1 MKNKTIH
8 TPIGTRDYLFDEC
21 RAMRSVQK
29 KLSDLFMRRGFSEVI
44 CPTFEYY
51 DVVLEQENP
60 LPEELL
66 FKMSE
71 CTGRLMV
78 LRPDITT
85 PIARIAATKMPDSAF
100 PARLF
105 YMQKSYRA
113 GVPGSGHSTEVMQGG
128 IELIGCGGINADIE
142 MIVMAVDALRACT
155 DRKIHIEIGDAGFF
169 KHLASELDMDDAKFE
184 QMRSMIENKNFAG
197 LNDMLEEYG
206 DTAAKRALC
215 RLSRLFGGEEVL
227 DIAEEYEKN
236 SNATKDLE
244 YLRSLYCAL
253 REAGVADCVSID
265 LGLVHQIDYYTGV
278 IIRGYVEGVGK
289 PVLSGGRYDKL
300 IGTFGRDM
308 PAIGFAIDI
317 DAVASQVEMKSDAAD
332 TLLYVMPGAIRGA
345 FDYMDN
351 NPGCALSPER
361 SLERTV
367 ELSKRKG
374 KKVVVINK
382 DGNAEEYSK

>member
-1 MKNKTIH
+1 MKQHTIH
-8 TPIGTRDYLFDEC
+8 TPIGTKDYLFDEC
-21 RAMRSVQK
+21 RSMRFVQK
-29 KLSDLFMRRGFSEVI
+29 RLSDLFLRRGFSEVI

-85 PIARIAATKMPDSAF
+85 PIARIAATKMPEDAF

-113 GVPGSGHSTEVMQGG
+113 GMPGSGHSTEVMQGG
-128 IELIGCGGINADIE
+128 VELLGCGGINADIE
-142 MIVMAVDALRACT
+142 TIVMAVDALRACT

-169 KHLASELDMDDAKFE
+169 KNLAAELHMDDVKFE

-227 DIAEEYEKN
+227 DIAQEYEKN

-244 YLRSLYCAL
+244 YLRSLYCGL

-278 IIRGYVEGVGK
+278 IIRGYVEGIGK

-300 IGTFGRDM
+300 TGAFGREM

-317 DAVASQVEMKSDAAD
+317 DAVASQVKVRENKAS
-332 TLLYVMPGAIRGA
+332 TILYVAPGAIRFA
-345 FDYMDN
+345 FDYMDEN
-351 NPGCALSPER
+351 EGCSLSPER
-361 SLERTV
+361 SLERTL
-367 ELSKRKG
+367 ERAKREG
-374 KKVVVINK
+374 KNVVIINR
-382 DGNAEEYSK
+382 DGSAEICSE

>member
-1 MKNKTIH
+1 MKNNKIH
-8 TPIGTRDYLFDEC
+8 TPIGTRDYLFDDC
-21 RAMRSVQK
+21 RAMRQVQG
-29 KLSDLFMRRGFSEVI
+29 KLSDLFKRRGFSEVM

-60 LPEELL
+60 MAEELL

-85 PIARIAATKMPDSAF
+85 PIARIAATKMPESAF

-113 GVPGSGHSTEVMQGG
+113 GLPGSGHSTEVMQGG
-128 IELIGCGGINADIE
+128 IELLGCAGINADIE
-142 MIVMAVDALRACT
+142 MIVMAVDALKACT

-169 KHLASELDMDDAKFE
+169 KHLAGELHMDDAKFE

-206 DTAAKRALC
+206 DNNAKRALC

-227 DIAEEYEKN
+227 DMAEEYEK
-236 SNATKDLE
+236 SSGATKDLE
-244 YLRSLYCAL
+244 YLRSIYSGL

-300 IGTFGRDM
+300 IGMFGRDM

-317 DAVASQVEMKSDAAD
+317 DAVAAQVEVEPEKKEF
-332 TLLYVMPGAIRGA
+332 LLHVMPGGIRAA

-351 NPGCALSPER
+351 NPGCCLSPER

-367 ELSKRKG
+367 KMAKAEG
-374 KKVVVINK
+374 KSVVIINK
-382 DGNAEEYSK
+382 DGSVETCDN

>member
-1 MKNKTIH
+1 MKQHTIH
-8 TPIGTRDYLFDEC
+8 TPIGTKDYLFDEC
-21 RAMRSVQK
+21 RSMRYVQK
-29 KLSDLFMRRGFSEVI
+29 KLSDLFLRRGFSEVI

-60 LPEELL
+60 MPEELL

-85 PIARIAATKMPDSAF
+85 PIARIAATKMPEDAF

-128 IELIGCGGINADIE
+128 VELLGFGGLNADIE
-142 MIVMAVDALRACT
+142 TIVMAVDSLRACT

-169 KHLASELDMDDAKFE
+169 KNLAAELHMDDAKFE

-215 RLSRLFGGEEVL
+215 RMSRLFGGEEVL
-227 DIAEEYEKN
+227 DIAQEYEKN

-244 YLRSLYCAL
+244 YLRSLYCGL
-253 REAGVADCVSID
+253 REAGVADCISID

-278 IIRGYVEGVGK
+278 IIRGYVEGIGK

-300 IGTFGRDM
+300 TGVFGREM

-317 DAVASQVEMKSDAAD
+317 DAVASQVKVEEKKED
-332 TLLYVMPGAIRGA
+332 TILFVAPGAIRFA
-345 FDYMDN
+345 FDYMDKN
-351 NPGCALSPER
+351 AGCILSPER
-361 SLERTV
+361 SLERTL
-367 ELSKRKG
+367 ERAKREG
-374 KKVVVINK
+374 KKVVIIGR
-382 DGNAEEYSK
+382 DGSAESCGE